1 MSTDTFLDRSDDELR
16 RILVNNP
23 PTSANHETARA
34 VLEDRKLDR
43 QTRAAELQAR
53 AAESQAATAASLQAV
68 TTWLMW
74 ATWALVAVT
83 ALLGWITWKVSTAP
97 IRLG

>member
-1 MSTDTFLDRSDDELR
+1 MSLLDRSDAELR
-16 RILVNNP
+16 RILAENP
-23 PTSANHETARA
+23 PRSNEHELAKTL
-34 VLEDRKLDR
+34 LEERTLER
-43 QTRAAELQAR
+43 QTKAIEMQTK
-53 AAESQAATAASLQAV
+53 AAESQAAAAASLR
-68 TTWLMW
+68 TFTKWLVW